1 MYLSKE
7 SIVSDRKRCAFII
20 SPLLLC
26 CTFWKGFPC
35 GSASKDSP
43 CNAGD
48 LGLIPG
54 LGRYPGGGK
63 GYPLQYNPW
72 GHKES
77 DTAEQLLLSLSS
89 VAQKV
94 KNLPV
99 MQEIQVQSLGL
110 EAPPGEGNSYLLQYS
125 CLENP
130 MHRET
135 WQATVH
141 GVSNNLTRLSD

>member
-1 MYLSKE
+1 MERLPTPIFWPGE
-7 SIVSDRKRCAFII
+7 SGEFHRLYSQWH
-20 SPLLLC
+20 S
-26 CTFWKGFPC
+26 
-35 GSASKDSP
+35 
-43 CNAGD
+43 
-48 LGLIPG
+48 
-54 LGRYPGGGK
+54 
-63 GYPLQYNPW
+63 
-72 GHKES
+72 KES
-77 DTAEQLLLSLSS
+77 DTSEGLSLSLS
-89 VAQKV
+89 LVAQKV